1 MKDETL
7 IYKICSVAEWDEACS
22 KGVYTGSEHDVRDG
36 FIHFSSWEQVKG
48 TYEKHFSDQSDL
60 LLVSVDTNKLPEN
73 ELKWEVSRNGEKFP
87 HLYGDLN
94 LDAVVNVEELPD
106 P

>member
-1 MKDETL
+1 MTDNTL
-7 IYKICSVAEWDEACS
+7 IYKICAVSDWNDACI
-22 KGVYTGSEHDVRDG
+22 KGVYTGSGDDIRDG

-48 TYEKHFSDQSDL
+48 TYDKYFADQSSL
-60 LLVSVDTNKLPEN
+60 LIVTVDISQLEPEK
-73 ELKWEVSRNGEKFP
+73 LKWEVSRNGEKFP

-94 LDAVVNVEELPD
+94 LDAVVKVEELPD